1 MKSDPLAALLR
12 LRRLTADQAR
22 RELADCLRAESEA
35 KQALAAIDAEIAR
48 ETEIATSLAG
58 GDAEVEAFAAWLR
71 RIRPSQ
77 HGARVAEAATV
88 AQTTEAR
95 AVLAMARAAVRAVEE
110 LLTQRGAEARMT
122 AEHQAQRDID
132 EVAQRTR
139 RQAIR

>member
-1 MKSDPLAALLR
+1 MISDPLASLLR

-22 RELADCLRAESEA
+22 RELADCLRAETEA
-35 KQALAAIDAEIAR
+35 KQAIAAIDAEIAR
-48 ETEIATSLAG
+48 ETEVATSLAG

-71 RIRPSQ
+71 RVRPNQ

-95 AVLAMARAAVRAVEE
+95 AVLSMARAAVRAVEE
-110 LLTQRGAEARMT
+110 LLTQRAAEERMT
-122 AEHQAQRDID
+122 AERQDQREID
-132 EVAQRTR
+132 EVAQRTE

>member
-1 MKSDPLAALLR
+1 MKSDPLASLLR

-35 KQALAAIDAEIAR
+35 RQAIAAIDAAIAR
-48 ETEIATSLAG
+48 ETEVATGLAG

-71 RIRPSQ
+71 RVRPNQ

-110 LLTQRGAEARMT
+110 LLTQRAAEERII
-122 AEHQAQRDID
+122 AEHHAQREID
-132 EVAQRTR
+132 EVAQRTER
-139 RQAIR
+139 HAIR

>member
-1 MKSDPLAALLR
+1 MKSDPLASLLR

-35 KQALAAIDAEIAR
+35 NKAIAAIDAEIAR
-48 ETEIATSLAG
+48 ETEVATSLAG

-77 HGARVAEAATV
+77 HAGRVAEAATV
-88 AQTTEAR
+88 AQTSEAR

-110 LLTQRGAEARMT
+110 LLTQRGAEERMT
-122 AEHQAQRDID
+122 AERHDQREID
-132 EVAQRTR
+132 EIAQRTE

>member
-35 KQALAAIDAEIAR
+35 KEAITAIDAEIAR
-48 ETEIATSLAG
+48 ETEVATSLAG
-58 GDAEVEAFAAWLR
+58 GDAEVEAYAAWLR

-77 HGARVAEAATV
+77 LAARAGEGTAVAE
-88 AQTTEAR
+88 TTEAR

-110 LLTQRGAEARMT
+110 LLTQRGGEERMAT
-122 AEHQAQRDID
+122 ERQAQREID
-132 EVAQRTR
+132 EVAQRTER
-139 RQAIR
+139 RATL

>member
-1 MKSDPLAALLR
+1 MKSDPLASLPR

-35 KQALAAIDAEIAR
+35 NKAIAAIDAEIAR
-48 ETEIATSLAG
+48 ETEVATSLAG

-77 HGARVAEAATV
+77 QAGRVAEAATV
-88 AQTTEAR
+88 AQATEAR

-110 LLTQRGAEARMT
+110 LLTQRGAEERMA
-122 AEHQAQRDID
+122 AERQDQRDID
-132 EVAQRTR
+132 EVAQRTE

>member
-1 MKSDPLAALLR
+1 MKSDPLASLLR

-35 KQALAAIDAEIAR
+35 KQAIAAIDAKIAR
-48 ETEIATSLAG
+48 ETEVATALAG
-58 GDAEVEAFAAWLR
+58 GDAEVEAYAAWLR

-77 HGARVAEAATV
+77 QAARVAEAATI

-110 LLTQRGAEARMT
+110 LLTQRGAEERMT
-122 AEHQAQRDID
+122 AEHQAQREID
-132 EVAQRTR
+132 EVAQRTE

>member
-1 MKSDPLAALLR
+1 MKSDPLASLLR

-35 KQALAAIDAEIAR
+35 KQAIAAIDAKIAR
-48 ETEIATSLAG
+48 ETEVATALAG
-58 GDAEVEAFAAWLR
+58 GDAEVEAYAAWLR

-77 HGARVAEAATV
+77 QAARVAEAATI

-110 LLTQRGAEARMT
+110 LPTQRGAEERMT
-122 AEHQAQRDID
+122 AEHQAQREID
-132 EVAQRTR
+132 EVAQRTE

>member
-1 MKSDPLAALLR
+1 MKSDPLASRLR

-22 RELADCLRAESEA
+22 RELADCLRAETEA
-35 KQALAAIDAEIAR
+35 KQAIAAIDAEIAG
-48 ETEIATSLAG
+48 ETEVATSLAG

-77 HGARVAEAATV
+77 HAGRVAEAATV
-88 AQTTEAR
+88 AQTSEAR

-110 LLTQRGAEARMT
+110 LLTQRGAEERMT
-122 AEHQAQRDID
+122 AERHDQREID
-132 EVAQRTR
+132 EIAQRTE

>member
-1 MKSDPLAALLR
+1 MKSDPLASLLR

-22 RELADCLRAESEA
+22 RELADCLRAETEA
-35 KQALAAIDAEIAR
+35 KQAIAAIDAEIAR
-48 ETEIATSLAG
+48 ETEVATSLAG

-77 HGARVAEAATV
+77 QAGRVAEAATV

-110 LLTQRGAEARMT
+110 LLTQRGAEERMA
-122 AEHQAQRDID
+122 AERQDQRDID
-132 EVAQRTR
+132 EVAQRTE

>member
-1 MKSDPLAALLR
+1 MKSDPLASLLR

-35 KQALAAIDAEIAR
+35 RQAIAAIDAAIAR
-48 ETEIATSLAG
+48 ETEVAPGLAG

-110 LLTQRGAEARMT
+110 LLTQRAAEERII
-122 AEHQAQRDID
+122 AEHHAQREID
-132 EVAQRTR
+132 EVAQRTER
-139 RQAIR
+139 HAIR

>member
-1 MKSDPLAALLR
+1 MKSDPLASLLR

-22 RELADCLRAESEA
+22 RELAECLHTESEA
-35 KQALAAIDAEIAR
+35 KQAIAAIDAKIAR
-48 ETEIATSLAG
+48 ETKVATSLAG

-77 HGARVAEAATV
+77 HGAEAAAV

-110 LLTQRGAEARMT
+110 LLTQRAAEERMN
-122 AEHQAQRDID
+122 AEHHAQREID
-132 EVAQRTR
+132 EVAQRTG
-139 RQAIR
+139 RQAIQ

>member
-1 MKSDPLAALLR
+1 MKSDPLASLLR

-35 KQALAAIDAEIAR
+35 KQAIAAIDAEIAR
-48 ETEIATSLAG
+48 ETEVATSLAG

-88 AQTTEAR
+88 VQTTEAR

-110 LLTQRGAEARMT
+110 LLTQRGAEQRMT
-122 AEHQAQRDID
+122 AEHQAQREID
-132 EVAQRTR
+132 EVAQRAE